1 MINHFFSVINQ
12 TSLHVILVNV
22 LTYPKDAMKS
32 LIVMITVMKIFVAE
46 LVIMEKHIATRFL
59 PRIQIK
65 KVELM

>member
-1 MINHFFSVINQ
+1 MINYFFSVINQ

-32 LIVMITVMKIFVAE
+32 LIVMIIAMKIFVAG